1 MTIAPSSVVARDYQL
16 QVLDNFIDSECLPDL
31 FPNNVVVQGFKSS
44 GKSYCVREYFKS
56 LNQQGNFKVFVTR
69 YELFSWKNLLTSIA
83 RISYFALRSA
93 FPNVETTYDIDPASV
108 EDFYLLV
115 EFFTKLFQI
124 YDAQLE
130 GPKSFYVIID
140 NLDSLPQI
148 DFLVFARLVKTHESM
163 PFDLKFKLKFLYT
176 IENVSFYD
184 KYRTF
189 DLPLVVFPRYT
200 QEEILKILEL
210 HHQDFA
216 NSKELKDL
224 SLEKGSAFDKKYFCK
239 TYLKF
244 IVESFYSYTGSDVD
258 SLKDIAILKW
268 PLYLQSVTTENI
280 SNAAELYKKNI
291 HLWTN
296 TGDSLEN
303 NTSTEENT
311 NEGDSGLEP
320 QQKKPKRNKLNGLVE
335 QYALSNLT
343 KYVLV
348 SVYLASFLDQKFDS
362 KNFSRKFHFK
372 KGKGAYGSRVK
383 QKLQPETM
391 KPYPSTF
398 ERLLAILQAV
408 FTFNRRTEE
417 FLESAEEEQ
426 SMRNEYFAHT
436 NAMKS
441 NVEVY
446 ESFSELVS
454 LKLVLPS
461 KVIYPDL
468 LDSKTK
474 WKANLPWETMLQ
486 IAKSVDFDIEDYF
499 EFQ

>member
-1 MTIAPSSVVARDYQL
+1 MTIAPSSVVVRDYQL
-16 QVLDNFIDSECLPDL
+16 QVLDNFVDSERLPDL
-31 FPNNVVVQGFKSS
+31 FPSNVVVQGFKSS

-56 LNQQGNFKVFVTR
+56 LDQEGNFRVFVTR
-69 YELFSWKNLLTSIA
+69 YELFSWKNLLTSVA

-93 FPNVETTYDIDPASV
+93 FPKVETNADLDPASV

-124 YDAQLE
+124 YDAQIE
-130 GPKSFYVIID
+130 GSKSFYVIID

-148 DFLVFARLVKTHESM
+148 DFLVFARLVKAHESM
-163 PFDLKFKLKFLYT
+163 PFDLKLKLKFLYT

-200 QEEILKILEL
+200 QDEILKILEL
-210 HHQDFA
+210 HYQEFA
-216 NSKELKDL
+216 LSKELKDL
-224 SLEKGSAFDKKYFCK
+224 CLENGTGFDKEFFCK

-258 SLKDIAILKW
+258 SLKDLAILKW
-268 PLYLQSVTTENI
+268 PSYLQSITKDNYN
-280 SNAAELYKKNI
+280 NAAELYKKNI
-291 HLWTN
+291 PLWTN
-296 TGDSLEN
+296 TGDSLESDASMAQAVN
-303 NTSTEENT
+303 DTELA
-311 NEGDSGLEP
+311 LEP
-320 QQKKPKRNKLNGLVE
+320 QQKKLRKDNQNGLVE
-335 QYALSNLT
+335 QYELSNLT
-343 KYVLV
+343 KYILI
-348 SVYLASFLDQKFDS
+348 SVYLASFLDQKSDNR
-362 KNFSRKFHFK
+362 NFSKKFQFK
-372 KGKGAYGSRVK
+372 RGKGAYGSRVK

-391 KPYPSTF
+391 KPVPSTL
-398 ERLLAILQAV
+398 ERLLAILQAI
-408 FTFNRRTEE
+408 FTFDRRSEE
-417 FLESAEEEQ
+417 FLESAEEEK

-436 NAMKS
+436 DAMKS

-446 ESFSELVS
+446 ESFAELVS

-486 IAKSVDFDIEDYF
+486 IAKSVNFDIEDYF